1 MHIPTIIVPQR
12 RSVDKVVLVQRTTAL
27 PGLAL
32 VLLSQ
37 VAGQHG
43 ADGEPEGGDGDHEGD
58 EEHVGPISPLR
69 VEVRVVRVNQEVW
82 IVLFKLLVFE
92 VSRWSVLEKRLR
104 EIMRLGEAKTKGRR
118 GRVVILRSYGGDR
131 LAPSGEVPRLWG
143 KL

>member
-1 MHIPTIIVPQR
+1 M
-12 RSVDKVVLVQRTTAL
+12 
-27 PGLAL
+27 
-32 VLLSQ
+32 
-37 VAGQHG
+37 
-43 ADGEPEGGDGDHEGD
+43 
-58 EEHVGPISPLR
+58 
-69 VEVRVVRVNQEVW
+69 VRVNQEVW